1 MWRASLPEF
10 DGPDGF
16 PRWFRSAYRKWF
28 RVPAPLE
35 AASEAFPE
43 TRSTVWSLPLLWLLI
58 TMEVGRALAA
68 LCALFRCISRS
79 LGLGVIAARVVVPGL
94 ERVSRGAGRLGRG
107 FHCGSGRVG
116 FVVRAG

>member
-10 DGPDGF
+10 GGPDGF

-28 RVPAPLE
+28 WVPAPLE
-35 AASEAFPE
+35 ASDPE
-43 TRSTVWSLPLLWLLI
+43 TRSTVWSLLLLWLLWLLI

-94 ERVSRGAGRLGRG
+94 ERVSRGAGRLGRSD
-107 FHCGSGRVG
+107 HRVG
-116 FVVRAG
+116 RAVSGDARE